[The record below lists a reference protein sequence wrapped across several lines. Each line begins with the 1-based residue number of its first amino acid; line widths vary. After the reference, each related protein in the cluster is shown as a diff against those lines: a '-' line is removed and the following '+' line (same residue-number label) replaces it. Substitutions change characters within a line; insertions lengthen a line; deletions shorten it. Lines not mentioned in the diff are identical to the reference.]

1 MYEDVMRVIESGNY
15 ELVDMLHRIDVL
27 YADAK
32 LTDEEREQLVSMAR
46 EKSRPVVDDYEK
58 SIIELTVRV
67 QSLED
72 RVDAV
77 EGKAADEYPDY
88 AEGRIY
94 RHGDQVTF
102 SGKRYKMILPGEVM
116 ASPTVYPDA
125 WEYVEDAPAEA
136 GEPEQ
141 GGEE

>member
-1 MYEDVMRVIESGNY
+1 MYEDVMRVIESGNF

-67 QSLED
+67 QSLEA

-88 AEGRIY
+88 VEGRIY
-94 RHGDQVTF
+94 SHGDQVTF
-102 SGKRYKMILPGEVM
+102 SGKRYKMVLPGEVM

-125 WEYVEDAPAEA
+125 WKYVEDAPAEA

-141 GGEE
+141 GGGE

>member
-1 MYEDVMRVIESGNY
+1 MYDYVMQLISDGGY
-15 ELVDMLHRIDVL
+15 DLPDMLRRIYKL
-27 YADAK
+27 YALGQLAD
-32 LTDEEREQLVSMAR
+32 DELDQALEAAR
-46 EKSRPVVDDYEK
+46 ENSRPVVDDYEK
-58 SIIELTVRV
+58 SIIELTIRV
-67 QSLED
+67 QSLEA

-88 AEGRIY
+88 VEGRIY

-102 SGKRYKMILPGEVM
+102 SGKRYKMVLPGEVM